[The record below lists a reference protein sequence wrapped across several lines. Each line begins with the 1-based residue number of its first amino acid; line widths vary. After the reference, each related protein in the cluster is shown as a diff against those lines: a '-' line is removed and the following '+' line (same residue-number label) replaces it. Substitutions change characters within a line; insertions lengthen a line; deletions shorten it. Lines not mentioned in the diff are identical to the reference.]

1 MLVMLLLLALAL
13 VWFLIINS
21 WRIRRKAGR
30 PLLDLGRPGRLVG
43 YAGAMFSLLLAAVGV
58 LMARLQAEPR
68 WLLYTGFFA
77 SLALMGLLDARTSR
91 ELRQNGVL
99 LPQQF
104 IPWQRI
110 KSYAWDGE
118 RILTLETEKRWG
130 FSPRQRLRISPALKD
145 AAEQILRQRLGNV

>member
-13 VWFLIINS
+13 VWALIINS

-30 PLLDLGRPGRLVG
+30 SLLDLGRTGRLVG

-68 WLLYTGFFA
+68 WLLYTGFFV
-77 SLALMGLLDARTSR
+77 SLAVMGFLDARTSR

-99 LPQQF
+99 LRSSSSPGSGSS
-104 IPWQRI
+104 PMLGKESASSPSKP
-110 KSYAWDGE
+110 KSAGAS
-118 RILTLETEKRWG
+118 RPGSGCGSAR
-130 FSPRQRLRISPALKD
+130 R
-145 AAEQILRQRLGNV
+145 